1 MLFRSDRPE
10 AKEAY
15 RVAARAAH
23 GAGRL
28 VSLSLSDS
36 FCVDRHR
43 DDFLGLVRDDVD
55 IVFGNADE
63 VRSLYQVDSF
73 DDAIEAVRGD
83 CHLAAIT
90 NGEDGSVIVSDHEVI
105 RVAADPVAR
114 VVDTTGAG
122 DLYAAGFLY
131 GLTTGRSLVECGRL
145 GSLAAAEVISH
156 VGPRPLTELRRL
168 VTF

>member
-1 MLFRSDRPE
+1 MCSSDLEGYLFDRPE

-15 RVAARAAH
+15 RAAARAAH
-23 GAGRL
+23 GAGRM

-43 DDFLGLVRDDVD
+43 DDFRGLVRDEVD

-63 VRSLYQVDSF
+63 LRSLYQVDSF
-73 DDAIEAVRGD
+73 DAAIAAVRAD

-90 NGEDGSVIVSDHEVI
+90 NGKDGSVIVTRDEVI
-105 RVAADPVAR
+105 AVRAEPVAR

-122 DLYAAGFLY
+122 DLYAAGFLH
-131 GLTTGRSLVECGRL
+131 GLTTGRSLADCGRL
-145 GSLAAAEVISH
+145 GSIEIGRAH
-156 VGPRPLTELRRL
+156 V
-168 VTF
+168 